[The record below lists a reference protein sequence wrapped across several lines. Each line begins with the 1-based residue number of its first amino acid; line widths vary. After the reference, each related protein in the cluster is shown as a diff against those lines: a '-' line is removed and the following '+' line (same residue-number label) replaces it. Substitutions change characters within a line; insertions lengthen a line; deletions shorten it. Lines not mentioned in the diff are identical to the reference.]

1 MKSQL
6 KKGVL
11 ELCVLATIS
20 EKDCYGYE
28 VVSILKK
35 DIEVTESTIYPILR
49 RLTKSGIFSTYL
61 VESESGPA
69 RKYYQMTLLGMT
81 EFQNKRLEYMEFT
94 NKVTKILGGSNA
106 D

>member
-11 ELCVLATIS
+11 ELCVLATIC

-28 VVSILKK
+28 VVSILKN

-49 RLTKSGIFSTYL
+49 RLTKSGIFTTYL
-61 VESESGPA
+61 IESESGPA
-69 RKYYQMTLLGMT
+69 RKYYKMTSLGLAEYQT
-81 EFQNKRLEYMEFT
+81 KRIEYMDFT
-94 NKVTKILGGSNA
+94 NKVTKILGGKRQ
-106 D
+106 